1 MRWQQAQPCG
11 RARKPCEG
19 HTVSVVDRC
28 LYVLFGKHEDDV
40 GNVTCPALLMLDTET
55 MMLSHPHFETSGA
68 DGRSG
73 IPDDREGHSASVIGT
88 KIYVFGG
95 TWTDEDD
102 NTIYMNDLHVLDV
115 SNFSWARPVWSG
127 TPPIEREGHTASVVG
142 RRVFVFAGT
151 WVDDEHNS
159 VYLNDLHVL
168 DTSVDAMAWTQPST
182 SGEAPCQREGHT
194 ASTIGDKIVI
204 FGGAGLDKADA
215 QARAILGAQFR
226 RAIPTQCAAQFC
238 ERARLFS
245 PSQVNLHDVHILDAE
260 SMQWSSPQVSG
271 PTPQER
277 RYHTAS
283 VVDRQIY
290 VFGGQYYD
298 QSADLHFE
306 CDNQLCVLDVPTLS
320 WVPVPVEGPAPLRRA
335 CHSAAVVGRSL
346 FMVGGR
352 YWDVAEDDYIFLND
366 IQTLD
371 TRPAST
377 LAADWRRFLRDE
389 QLSDVTLRVQ
399 GALVPAHR
407 VVLAARCPF
416 FARMFASGMREA
428 SQHEVEI
435 EDVSLDALNA
445 LLEHLYTDAADVP
458 SELALQLFAAADR
471 FGVERLKS
479 LCAAKI
485 EAELSSA
492 SVCAVLVVADAHSAA
507 ELKQACV
514 EYIVRNFPAMHQTD
528 DFRELPRPLMEA
540 VHAALSSALFGG
552 RSSGGSGG
560 GMAVG

>member
-215 QARAILGAQFR
+215 QARAILGAQFSAR
-226 RAIPTQCAAQFC
+226 NSGAILAQFVSA
-238 ERARLFS
+238 RATS
-245 PSQVNLHDVHILDAE
+245 
-260 SMQWSSPQVSG
+260 
-271 PTPQER
+271 
-277 RYHTAS
+277 
-283 VVDRQIY
+283 
-290 VFGGQYYD
+290 
-298 QSADLHFE
+298 
-306 CDNQLCVLDVPTLS
+306 
-320 WVPVPVEGPAPLRRA
+320 
-335 CHSAAVVGRSL
+335 
-346 FMVGGR
+346 
-352 YWDVAEDDYIFLND
+352 
-366 IQTLD
+366 
-371 TRPAST
+371 
-377 LAADWRRFLRDE
+377 
-389 QLSDVTLRVQ
+389 
-399 GALVPAHR
+399 
-407 VVLAARCPF
+407 
-416 FARMFASGMREA
+416 
-428 SQHEVEI
+428 
-435 EDVSLDALNA
+435 
-445 LLEHLYTDAADVP
+445 
-458 SELALQLFAAADR
+458 
-471 FGVERLKS
+471 
-479 LCAAKI
+479 
-485 EAELSSA
+485 
-492 SVCAVLVVADAHSAA
+492 
-507 ELKQACV
+507 
-514 EYIVRNFPAMHQTD
+514 
-528 DFRELPRPLMEA
+528 LPR
-540 VHAALSSALFGG
+540 
-552 RSSGGSGG
+552 R
-560 GMAVG
+560 